1 VGRREGYDTILNTDL
16 AVEQENFGRFLSL
29 VVEHK
34 HKIGFAGTILIEPKP
49 HEPTKHQYDF
59 DTQTVY
65 GFLKRFGLENEVKV
79 NIEAN
84 HATLSGHTFEHEI
97 AMARALGI
105 FGSIDAN
112 RGDPQNGWDTDQFP
126 NSVEELTL
134 ACIEIERAGGFTD
147 GGFNF
152 DAKVRRQSIDAADL
166 FHGHIGG
173 VDVIAR
179 PCCAPRR
186 SSPMA
191 ASMPSAPNATPD
203 GMANWGRRS
212 RARALPK
219 SPISLWRAIWPQA
232 GFGPAGMAGEHA
244 QPLLTA
250 IVGRVIGWG
259 EVMMPPAF
267 LGRRSRCSPP
277 ARAGGGAR
285 GAAVGAPFHPATAG
299 SAAPDADGFIR
310 RWLLLE
316 PIAKPNRTNQ
326 LFTSAY
332 VRAAFAADRP
342 AGLGTGSGHTA
353 ARWPDHRA
361 QGRFAHLAR
370 DATPWDVKLFGFAQA
385 YGKPTYGVIFWAVTV
400 IDAPRDMPDA
410 HLAAGSNSASVWWL
424 NGAET
429 AALFGDRRMVMDDVV
444 SPAVGLKKGRNV
456 LVGAVING
464 PGLSD
469 FCVRFVDGKGQP
481 IRDLAVRAQ

>member
-1 VGRREGYDTILNTDL
+1 MSAAYFDAFDTVRFEGPDSANDLAYRYYDKDRMVFGKRMEDYLRFAVCMWHTFCWPGSDVFGAGTFDRPWLNGPQDENAARAKREAALAFVEKLDLPFYCFHDVDVMAPAETINEFRASFARAVDHLEELQAAHGRKLLWGTANLFSHQRYLAGAATSPRPEVYAWGASQVRDALEATHRLGGANYVLWGGREGYDTILNTDL

-152 DAKVRRQSIDAADL
+152 DAKVRRQSVDAADL

-173 VDVIAR
+173 VDVIAK
-179 PCCAPRR
+179 ALL
-186 SSPMA
+186 
-191 ASMPSAPNATPD
+191 
-203 GMANWGRRS
+203 
-212 RARALPK
+212 RAE
-219 SPISLWRAIWPQA
+219 AI
-232 GFGPAGMAGEHA
+232 
-244 QPLLTA
+244 
-250 IVGRVIGWG
+250 I
-259 EVMMPPAF
+259 
-267 LGRRSRCSPP
+267 
-277 ARAGGGAR
+277 
-285 GAAVGAPFHPATAG
+285 
-299 SAAPDADGFIR
+299 ADGR
-310 RWLLLE
+310 
-316 PIAKPNRTNQ
+316 
-326 LFTSAY
+326 
-332 VRAAFAADRP
+332 
-342 AGLGTGSGHTA
+342 
-353 ARWPDHRA
+353 
-361 QGRFAHLAR
+361 
-370 DATPWDVKLFGFAQA
+370 
-385 YGKPTYGVIFWAVTV
+385 
-400 IDAPRDMPDA
+400 IDAFVAERYA
-410 HLAAGSNSASVWWL
+410 GWNGELGQTIRKSSLAEIA
-424 NGAET
+424 
-429 AALFGDRRMVMDDVV
+429 
-444 SPAVGLKKGRNV
+444 
-456 LVGAVING
+456 
-464 PGLSD
+464 
-469 FCVRFVDGKGQP
+469 
-481 IRDLAVRAQ
+481 DLAVAQDLNPKPVSGRQEWLENMLNRF

>member
-1 VGRREGYDTILNTDL
+1 MSAAYFDAFDTVRYEGPESANDLAYRWYDKDRVVFGKRMEDYLRFAVCMWHTFCWPGSDVFGAGTFDRPWLNVPQDEAAARAKREAALAFVEKLDLPFYCFHDVDVMAPAESIGEFRASFARAVDHLEELQAAHGRKLLWGTANLFGHPRYLAGAATSPRPEVYAWGASQVRDALEATHRLGGANYVLWGGREGYDTILNTDL
-16 AVEQENFGRFLSL
+16 AVEQENFGRFLAL

-152 DAKVRRQSIDAADL
+152 DAKVRRQSVDAADL

-179 PCCAPRR
+179 ALLRAEAIITDGR
-186 SSPMA
+186 INA
-191 ASMPSAPNATPD
+191 FRAERYAGWNGELGQAIKGASLAEIAD
-203 GMANWGRRS
+203 
-212 RARALPK
+212 L
-219 SPISLWRAIWPQA
+219 
-232 GFGPAGMAGEHA
+232 
-244 QPLLTA
+244 
-250 IVGRVIGWG
+250 
-259 EVMMPPAF
+259 
-267 LGRRSRCSPP
+267 
-277 ARAGGGAR
+277 
-285 GAAVGAPFHPATAG
+285 AVA
-299 SAAPDADGFIR
+299 
-310 RWLLLE
+310 
-316 PIAKPNRTNQ
+316 
-326 LFTSAY
+326 
-332 VRAAFAADRP
+332 
-342 AGLGTGSGHTA
+342 
-353 ARWPDHRA
+353 
-361 QGRFAHLAR
+361 
-370 DATPWDVKLFGFAQA
+370 
-385 YGKPTYGVIFWAVTV
+385 
-400 IDAPRDMPDA
+400 
-410 HLAAGSNSASVWWL
+410 
-424 NGAET
+424 
-429 AALFGDRRMVMDDVV
+429 
-444 SPAVGLKKGRNV
+444 
-456 LVGAVING
+456 
-464 PGLSD
+464 
-469 FCVRFVDGKGQP
+469 
-481 IRDLAVRAQ
+481 RDLAPKPVSGRQEWLENMLNRF